1 MATPGPRVEAGFFD
15 WQEAIDA
22 QGELTSAEAPY
33 FVFNVA
39 SESEALK
46 EAQKKVAAK
55 LGRLYLDEITLEERI
70 NGSTYKLLAHYK
82 VDERQDRAAGDT
94 EEGNAAPQVAFDTTG
109 GTRHLN
115 RSLET
120 LSKTPATATDYGG
133 AIEVDGEG
141 NVNGV
146 EVTMPT
152 MTLSETHTFAD
163 AKVTSDYQKRLFTL
177 TGTVNKA
184 TFRGFAA
191 GEVLFLGASGQR
203 SGDFWD
209 LTFKFAVSPR
219 SAVGTISGCA
229 SAKRPCRAPFSRSP
243 SRPTLN
249 VSMRMATSRNS
260 GWQSRNIEKDVSMMR
275 KVAPGDALHIRAA
288 DWNQLVEAAAFVA
301 QRQRQEQSA
310 GLRSGLGEGV
320 LRVRNAETTSLPIY
334 TVVALVRRSSSV
346 TDYDVGGAVDG
357 EAYYD
362 GGFPKT
368 ETQPY
373 AVLQEPLEPG
383 QIGRARVCGITPVR
397 LSGDGPFAAPN
408 VAKESAGMLLRG
420 ESGSARVLCEPSK
433 GSAWGIVLLGGGGGG
448 GGGGSDVRLCEI
460 TGNTSEQT
468 AGTGSYSVTILS
480 LSDEGTE
487 LGKGTLFLT
496 EIALGS
502 RLPDGTRVLGHTVT
516 LRATGGNE

>member
-209 LTFKFAVSPR
+209 LTFKFAVSPNR
-219 SAVGTISGCA
+219 S
-229 SAKRPCRAPFSRSP
+229 
-243 SRPTLN
+243 N
-249 VSMRMATSRNS
+249 V
-260 GWQSRNIEKDVSMMR
+260 KVS
-275 KVAPGDALHIRAA
+275 D
-288 DWNQLVEAAAFVA
+288 
-301 QRQRQEQSA
+301 
-310 GLRSGLGEGV
+310 
-320 LRVRNAETTSLPIY
+320 
-334 TVVALVRRSSSV
+334 TV
-346 TDYDVGGAVDG
+346 
-357 EAYYD
+357 
-362 GGFPKT
+362 
-368 ETQPY
+368 
-373 AVLQEPLEPG
+373 
-383 QIGRARVCGITPVR
+383 I
-397 LSGDGPFAAPN
+397 
-408 VAKESAGMLLRG
+408 VAKKRGWDYLWVRFGEKAVQGDLLKVPIAAYV
-420 ESGSARVLCEPSK
+420 ERVYEDGDFSQ
-433 GSAWGIVLLGGGGGG
+433 LG
-448 GGGGSDVRLCEI
+448 L
-460 TGNTSEQT
+460 
-468 AGTGSYSVTILS
+468 A
-480 LSDEGTE
+480 
-487 LGKGTLFLT
+487 K
-496 EIALGS
+496 
-502 RLPDGTRVLGHTVT
+502 P
-516 LRATGGNE
+516 